1 MTNEK
6 SKLTKADLEEDQF
19 LEWVVNAGEY
29 IKERRQAF
37 IGGTVAVLAVIIIA
51 GVIVNE
57 QEQTHL
63 MAAEQLGQI
72 RLAEDQGEAAE
83 ALRLIED
90 LTEAYEGTKA
100 AGQGVIILA
109 NRYYGQGNFAEAEK
123 LYRQYLD
130 AYGQVDILVY
140 AAWNGLAACLEAR
153 GDMPGAAA
161 KYEDFARLHPSDMQS
176 AAALYEAARCHGQA
190 GNVDSQR
197 AALSRIIVEFAR
209 SPLVGRAREELNML

>member
-1 MTNEK
+1 MPNEK

-72 RLAEDQGEAAE
+72 RLAEDQGEAK
-83 ALRLIED
+83 R
-90 LTEAYEGTKA
+90 
-100 AGQGVIILA
+100 
-109 NRYYGQGNFAEAEK
+109 F
-123 LYRQYLD
+123 
-130 AYGQVDILVY
+130 
-140 AAWNGLAACLEAR
+140 
-153 GDMPGAAA
+153 
-161 KYEDFARLHPSDMQS
+161 
-176 AAALYEAARCHGQA
+176 
-190 GNVDSQR
+190 
-197 AALSRIIVEFAR
+197 
-209 SPLVGRAREELNML
+209 EL

>member
-1 MTNEK
+1 MPNEK

-109 NRYYGQGNFAEAEK
+109 NRYYGHGNFAEAEK
-123 LYRQYLD
+123 LYRQS
-130 AYGQVDILVY
+130 
-140 AAWNGLAACLEAR
+140 
-153 GDMPGAAA
+153 PG
-161 KYEDFARLHPSDMQS
+161 RRSTPSAEITFPIIAGPDSS
-176 AAALYEAARCHGQA
+176 AG
-190 GNVDSQR
+190 VKST
-197 AALSRIIVEFAR
+197 
-209 SPLVGRAREELNML
+209 